1 MTSKKVVTKK
11 GMIYRIA
18 FIAILMVVG
27 ITLNLYN
34 IGSNEF
40 FGQSTVG
47 NYLIYIGFVMILVTS
62 INYFKKRE
70 KIIDERMEMLRY
82 KAATI
87 TFMAFIF
94 VSFAIII
101 IDGISPI
108 TIRYSLFIS
117 YLVCTIL
124 VIYIIAYKVLE
135 KKY

>member
-11 GMIYRIA
+11 GMIYRVI
-18 FIAILMVVG
+18 FIAILMVLG

-62 INYFKKRE
+62 ISYFKKRE
-70 KIIDERMEMLRY
+70 KIIDERIEMLRY
-82 KAATI
+82 KAGTM

-94 VSFAIII
+94 VAFAIII
-101 IDGISPI
+101 LDGIQPI
-108 TIRYSLFIS
+108 TMRYSLFIS
-117 YLVCTIL
+117 YMVCAIL
-124 VIYIIAYKVLE
+124 VFYVIAYKVLE
-135 KKY
+135 RKY

>member
-135 KKY
+135 RKY